1 MAQNVDTQKILDN
14 TAKTYTIT
22 KDSTAGEIFEAAQA
36 FVMDHAHIN
45 AGAADSKALQQYQQ
59 FVLTL
64 RGVTPEA
71 ERDMKQQIVN
81 PSETRVNNDD
91 NDKLDQYFD
100 NNSDG
105 VTKEISLKIG
115 GLNTSWTYNWKKFEF
130 HDFDQIGA
138 AQRLADACKGH
149 VAYDID
155 RDKYRA
161 WNGRRWV
168 WIDAGLNQLTQ
179 LTTEILQNMIDE
191 ASLVYA
197 DDSSDGFK
205 AAKHDIKQLMTQPKM
220 LQILKL
226 AQTENMLGVSNVRY
240 NYPNFLINAQN
251 GEIDLKT
258 GELLPHNKD
267 HMFTKIIPYNYNPEA
282 QSDVL
287 KYFLDVTFQHD
298 DDLIKYMQIAL
309 GDSALSGE
317 NTDRHMYVISGKG
330 HDGKS
335 VLMSAVRNALG
346 GNSQDDS
353 GFADTASIKTFLKN
367 GNKSGSSASPD
378 LAALDG
384 VRFVTPSEPDKH
396 DELDEGLVKSLTGKS
411 DAMKVRALYSRP
423 VTLYP
428 QFSIWIA
435 ANDIPKSSASQAI
448 MDRLVIAP
456 FEHRIIPGTAEDQPD
471 IADRLEETKN
481 AEAVLAWLV
490 KGSVMAN
497 NHRKAAA
504 QEAQKARENGNFN
517 KIIYQDPLMPYPD
530 VVTRARQKY
539 QYGANSALSFIF
551 DTLYSQDQ
559 MLNIVIESMLSND
572 ETCISFLNGISNHPT
587 SQDNDIYHVVFNE
600 LRLVFDK
607 SAYVTKTDLYNL
619 YKIWCNSEGIDHP
632 MAKRTFGDAMSKILM
647 DGKQRGQRVWLG
659 VGVMPWFERSNG
671 YFSNILHLGNYAGR
685 LKVLA
690 HMYSV
695 TQMLTLKNNKDKQLF
710 IADDGTNITS
720 TDTQNSIDDFVN
732 ANPASYAQK
741 YNTNRNNVKWPDV
754 QPTNNTNTTQNNST
768 NNTSTNQQS
777 KSDAIDVLNDEKAS
791 QEEQNK
797 ALNELFDD

>member
-1 MAQNVDTQKILDN
+1 MAQEVDTEKIIEN

-22 KDSTAGEIFEAAQA
+22 KDSTAGDVFNAAQA
-36 FVMDHAHIN
+36 FVTDHAKIL
-45 AGAADSKALQQYQQ
+45 AGGADAKTLSQFQQ
-59 FVLTL
+59 FVMTL
-64 RGVTPEA
+64 KGVTPEA
-71 ERDMKQQIVN
+71 EQEMSQQIVN
-81 PSETRVNNDD
+81 PADTRVGDD
-91 NDKLDQYFD
+91 DKLDNYFD
-100 NNSDG
+100 DNKNN
-105 VTKEISLKIG
+105 ISLKIG
-115 GLNTSWTYNWKKFEF
+115 GLNTSWSYDYKNYPD
-130 HDFDQIGA
+130 HAFDQVGA
-138 AQRLADACKGH
+138 AQRLADACRGH
-149 VAYDID
+149 VLYDID
-155 RDKYRA
+155 RGKFTA
-161 WNGRRWV
+161 WNGKRWV
-168 WIDAGLNQLTQ
+168 WLSNDINQLTQ
-179 LTTEILQNMIDE
+179 LSREILDLMVNE
-191 ASLVYA
+191 AGVKDA
-197 DDSSDGFK
+197 DTKDTLSRIGR
-205 AAKHDIKQLMTQPKM
+205 LRTQPK
-220 LQILKL
+220 LVQIIKL
-226 AQTENMLGVSNVRY
+226 TQTEDLLGTSNIRY
-240 NYPNFLINAQN
+240 NYRNDLINAQN

-258 GELLPHNKD
+258 GKLLPHDKS
-267 HMFTKIIPYNYNPEA
+267 HMFTRIIPFNYNPEA

-287 KYFLDVTFQHD
+287 KYFLDVTFQHN
-298 DDLIKYMQIAL
+298 DDLIKYVQIAL

-367 GNKSGSSASPD
+367 GNKSGASASPD

-456 FEHRIIPGTAEDQPD
+456 FEHRIVPGTAEDQPD
-471 IADRLEETKN
+471 IADRLEETPN

-497 NHRKAAA
+497 NHRKEAAK
-504 QEAQKARENGNFN
+504 EAQKARENGDFN

-559 MLNIVIESMLSND
+559 LLNIVIESMLSND

-587 SQDNDIYHVVFNE
+587 SQDSDIYHVVFNE

-619 YKIWCNSEGIDHP
+619 YKIWCNGEGIDHP

-659 VGVMPWFERSNG
+659 IGVMPWFERSNG

-685 LKVLA
+685 LKTLA

-720 TDTQNSIDDFVN
+720 DDVQDSISDFIS

-754 QPTNNTNTTQNNST
+754 QPTNNTTTTQNNST
-768 NNTSTNQQS
+768 SNTSTNQQS
-777 KSDAIDVLNDEKAS
+777 KSDAIDVLNDEKSS
-791 QEEQNK
+791 QEAQNK
-797 ALNELFDD
+797 ALSELFDD

>member
-1 MAQNVDTQKILDN
+1 MAQNVDTQKIIDN
-14 TAKTYTIT
+14 AAKTYTIT

-59 FVLTL
+59 FIMTL
-64 RGVTPEA
+64 RGVTPQA
-71 ERDMKQQIVN
+71 EQEMKQQIVN
-81 PSETRVNNDD
+81 PVDNRVNNGD
-91 NDKLDQYFD
+91 NDKLDDLFD
-100 NNSDG
+100 DNKNNQIE
-105 VTKEISLKIG
+105 TISLKIG
-115 GLNTSWTYNWKKFEF
+115 GLDTSWSYDYKNYPD
-130 HDFDQIGA
+130 HAFDQVGA
-138 AQRLADACKGH
+138 AQRLADACHGH
-149 VAYDID
+149 VMYDID
-155 RDKYRA
+155 RGKFTA
-161 WNGRRWV
+161 WNGKRWV
-168 WIDAGLNQLTQ
+168 WLSNDINQLTQ
-179 LTTEILQNMIDE
+179 LSREILDLMVTE
-191 ASLVYA
+191 AGVKVA
-197 DDSSDGFK
+197 DTKDTLSRIGR
-205 AAKHDIKQLMTQPKM
+205 LRTQPK
-220 LQILKL
+220 LVQIIKL
-226 AQTENMLGVSNVRY
+226 TQTEDLLGTSNIRY
-240 NYPNFLINAQN
+240 NYRNDLINAQN

-267 HMFTKIIPYNYNPEA
+267 HMFTKIIPYDYKAEA
-282 QSDVL
+282 QSDTL
-287 KYFLDVTFQHD
+287 KYFLDVTFQHNEE
-298 DDLIKYMQIAL
+298 LITYMQIAL

-471 IADRLEETKN
+471 IADRLEETAN

-504 QEAQKARENGNFN
+504 QEAQKARENGDFN
-517 KIIYQDPLMPYPD
+517 KIIYQDPLMPFPD
-530 VVTRARQKY
+530 VVKRARQKY

-619 YKIWCNSEGIDHP
+619 YKIWCNGEGIDHP

-659 VGVMPWFERSNG
+659 IGVLPWFERSNG

-685 LKVLA
+685 LKTLA

-741 YNTNRNNVKWPDV
+741 YNTNRDNVKWPDV
-754 QPTNNTNTTQNNST
+754 QPTNNTTTTQNNST
-768 NNTSTNQQS
+768 INTSTNQQS

-791 QEEQNK
+791 QEAQNK
-797 ALNELFDD
+797 ALSELFDD